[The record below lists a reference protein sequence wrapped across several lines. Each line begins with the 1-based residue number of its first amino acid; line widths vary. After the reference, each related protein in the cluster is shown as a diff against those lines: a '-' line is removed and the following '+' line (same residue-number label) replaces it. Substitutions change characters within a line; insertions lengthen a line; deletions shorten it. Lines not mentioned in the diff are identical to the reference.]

1 MRTDRLT
8 AFTKVLLDIMFV
20 CGITA
25 EAAVPF
31 VLRFF
36 AAGGGYIGENYF
48 LICFLL
54 MTAGIFTILILY
66 ELRKMFATVLAD
78 ACFVKANVVSL
89 RRMGTYAFVI
99 AASAAVCMVIH
110 VTSGILVSGCV
121 FLVAG
126 LFSKA
131 LAQVFARAVA
141 YKEENDLTV

>member
-8 AFTKVLLDIMFV
+8 VFTKVLLDIMFI
-20 CGITA
+20 CGIAA

-31 VLRFF
+31 VLKFF
-36 AAGGGYIGENYF
+36 AAEGGYIGKYYF

-54 MTAGIFTILILY
+54 MTAGVFTILILY
-66 ELRKMFATVLAD
+66 ELRNMFATVLAD

-99 AASAAVCMVIH
+99 AASAAACMWIH

-126 LFSKA
+126 LFSKV
-131 LAQVFARAVA
+131 LAQVFACAVT